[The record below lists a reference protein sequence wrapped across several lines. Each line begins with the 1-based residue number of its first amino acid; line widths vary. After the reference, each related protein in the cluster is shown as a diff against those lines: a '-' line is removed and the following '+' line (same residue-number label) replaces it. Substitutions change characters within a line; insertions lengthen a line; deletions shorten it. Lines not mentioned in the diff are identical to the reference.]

1 MPYEHLEESRRF
13 VMDLSDRDRMDFMR
27 KDVVISTEH
36 LRNVQTI
43 AYNMIHIPRG
53 CMEAPCLIVTA
64 SSNYGK
70 STICNAVR
78 GLDQEWCRKIR
89 YVNFVRDTKNTR
101 VRPRPGEKL
110 MGALGLDPGK
120 AGVDIKIITDYCL
133 ANDVRAIFMD
143 EFQDS
148 VLQLSNQEQLA
159 FLSMLRGM
167 CGPPLY
173 MSFFVFGVS
182 EALNALSFDPQYERR
197 FEKYEVTRWQ
207 QSDSE
212 YLNFLDTWESIMPLA
227 FPSRLSSAELSTEI
241 YLKTEGVIGRIC
253 DLLKAAGAYAI
264 SSGTE
269 KITIEI
275 LQQAGK
281 SKWLQE
287 LPAE

>member
-13 VMDLSDRDRMDFMR
+13 AMELSKRERMDFMR

-36 LRNVQTI
+36 LRNIRTI

-64 SSNYGK
+64 ESNYGK

-110 MGALGLDPGK
+110 MSALGLDPGK
-120 AGVDIKIITDYCL
+120 TGIDIKTITDYCL
-133 ANDVRAIFMD
+133 SSDVRAIFMD

-148 VLQLSNQEQLA
+148 ILQLSNQEQLA

-173 MSFFVFGVS
+173 MSFFVFGVA
-182 EALNALSFDPQYERR
+182 EAANALDSDAQYQRR
-197 FEKYEVTRWQ
+197 FEKYEITRWK
-207 QSDSE
+207 QSDAE

-227 FPSRLSSAELSTEI
+227 FPSDLSSPELNAEI
-241 YLKTEGVIGRIC
+241 YFQTQGVIGRIC
-253 DLLKAAGAYAI
+253 DVLKAAGAYAI
-264 SSGTE
+264 SSGKE
-269 KITIEI
+269 KITIDT
-275 LQQAGK
+275 LKQAGK

-287 LPAE
+287 LPG

>member
-13 VMDLSDRDRMDFMR
+13 LMELSEQDRMNFVR

-53 CMEAPCLIVTA
+53 CMEAPCLVVTA
-64 SSNYGK
+64 ESNHGK
-70 STICNAVR
+70 STICNAIR
-78 GLDQEWCRKIR
+78 GLDQAWCRKIR

-101 VRPRPGEKL
+101 TRPRPGEKL
-110 MGALGLDPGK
+110 MSALGLIPGK
-120 AGVDIKIITDYCL
+120 TGIDIQTIIDYCL
-133 ANDVRAIFMD
+133 SNDIRAIFMD

-173 MSFFVFGVS
+173 MSFFVFGVK
-182 EALNALSFDPQYERR
+182 ETRNALAFDAQYERR
-197 FEKYEVTRWQ
+197 FEKYEITRWNAV
-207 QSDSE
+207 DAE

-227 FPSRLSSAELSTEI
+227 FPSRLSSSQLATEI
-241 YLKTEGVIGRIC
+241 YQQTDGIIGRMC
-253 DLLKAAGAYAI
+253 DVLKAAAAYAI

-269 KITIEI
+269 KITIDT
-275 LQQAGK
+275 LKRASQ

-287 LPAE
+287 LPE

>member
-13 VMDLSDRDRMDFMR
+13 AMELSDQDRIDFIR
-27 KDVVISTEH
+27 KDVLITTEH
-36 LRNVQTI
+36 LRNVKTI

-64 SSNYGK
+64 DSNYGK

-78 GLDQEWCRKIR
+78 GMNEEWCRKIR

-110 MGALGLDPGK
+110 MSALGLEPGK
-120 AGVDIKIITDYCL
+120 NGIDIKVITDYCL
-133 ANDVRAIFMD
+133 ANGVRAVFMD
-143 EFQDS
+143 EFQDA

-182 EALNALSFDPQYERR
+182 EAVNALSFDAQYQRR
-197 FEKYEVTRWQ
+197 FEKYEVTRWSQ
-207 QSDSE
+207 TDSE
-212 YLNFLDTWESIMPLA
+212 YLNFLDTWEHIMPLA
-227 FPSRLSSAELSTEI
+227 FPSNLSSRELNTAI
-241 YLKTEGVIGRIC
+241 YLQTDGVVGRIC
-253 DLLKAAGAYAI
+253 DVLKAAGAYAV

-269 KITIEI
+269 KITIDI
-275 LQQAGK
+275 LTQAGK
-281 SKWLQE
+281 SKWLQVI
-287 LPAE
+287 PAK